1 MADKGTE
8 TVYKRQRKQPGKRKK
23 KKRHPVLAFLII
35 LIVLVLVGVFG
46 FQTKDIQITGNER
59 VTDDKVKEL
68 IQCDKSYGN
77 TLILWLIN
85 RKIDISSEPLLSGIR
100 LSIENPQKVVV
111 HVREQ
116 QLVAAVKNNDQ
127 YSYVN
132 EKGRIILTQ
141 DDKIP
146 DIPMMAPVI
155 LLISFVARLIL
166 SSLSSRK
173 S

>member
-1 MADKGTE
+1 M
-8 TVYKRQRKQPGKRKK
+8 
-23 KKRHPVLAFLII
+23 
-35 LIVLVLVGVFG
+35 
-46 FQTKDIQITGNER
+46 
-59 VTDDKVKEL
+59 
-68 IQCDKSYGN
+68 
-77 TLILWLIN
+77 ILWLIN

-146 DIPMMAPVI
+146 DIPMMDGIQIKSAENGDVLTANDDTVLDSI
-155 LLISFVARLIL
+155 LNIAALLNEEEKIFIW
-166 SSLSSRK
+166 K
-173 S
+173 KNFQN

>member
-146 DIPMMAPVI
+146 DIPMMDGI
-155 LLISFVARLIL
+155 QI
-166 SSLSSRK
+166 K
-173 S
+173 SAENGDVWSEP